1 MARTPV
7 SGSPAFPKTT
17 SGPEALCPRLT
28 TGLPLSRRKCYSV
41 ARSRL
46 DRMARKSSH
55 KGYIFI
61 RHGLGGP
68 AGAFP
73 IDARDRKLCVPASRR
88 VYPCLDELLVL
99 SNLNYRPSDPI
110 VNLFVVYLAVYFRG
124 QAPPL
129 PAEPGCSRQDP
140 ENWPQGTTG
149 NRMAASATRRSQT
162 QATFCYASGFSV
174 GWRLPRRTW

>member
-1 MARTPV
+1 MTCQAILDTDASLHDRRLGVAAGSFPDGRGPVICGSFNRNTSCPV
-7 SGSPAFPKTT
+7 SGSP
-17 SGPEALCPRLT
+17 
-28 TGLPLSRRKCYSV
+28 
-41 ARSRL
+41 
-46 DRMARKSSH
+46 
-55 KGYIFI
+55 
-61 RHGLGGP
+61 
-68 AGAFP
+68 AFP

-110 VNLFVVYLAVYFRG
+110 VKLFVVYLSVDFRG

-149 NRMAASATRRSQT
+149 NRMAASATGSSQT
-162 QATFCYASGFSV
+162 QATFCYASGLSV